1 MISYSKEDF
10 EQDVILAKKLQK
22 QHGTSYYFATAF
34 FPREIRDATY
44 ALYGFFRLP
53 DEIVDSAQGTDN
65 EDIKKLLRAF
75 QNDWIHCFEG
85 NGSENPVIRA
95 ASYVF
100 HTYKIPFNLS
110 EDFLGAMMQ
119 DTEKTTYNTYEELE
133 HYMYGSASTVGLIMS
148 YVIGFKRPLTLEYAK
163 KLGVA
168 MQLTNFL
175 RDIGEDYAHRGR
187 IYMPQDELE
196 RFGITDEIQV
206 SRMSPQFVEFMKFQV
221 ARARALYRE
230 SDPGVS
236 ELHRRGQLAVRLAS
250 LLYERILTKIEEAQY
265 NTIRSRVRTKL
276 PEKIRVSVPVMINH
290 LYNS

>member
-10 EQDVILAKKLQK
+10 ERDVILAKKLQK

-44 ALYGFFRLP
+44 ALYGFFRIP
-53 DEIVDSAQGTDN
+53 DEIVDTAQGTDN
-65 EDIKKLLRAF
+65 EDIKKLLTAF
-75 QNDWIHCFEG
+75 QTDWKNCYKG
-85 NGSENPVIRA
+85 KGSENPVLRA

-100 HTYKIPFNLS
+100 HTYKIPFDLS
-110 EDFLGAMMQ
+110 KDFLDAMMQ
-119 DTEKTTYNTYEELE
+119 DTEKTTYTSYEELE
-133 HYMYGSASTVGLIMS
+133 HYMYGSACTVGLIMS
-148 YVIGFKRPLTLEYAK
+148 YVIGFKRPHTLEYAK
-163 KLGVA
+163 KLGIA

-187 IYMPQDELE
+187 VYMPQEELK
-196 RFGITDEIQV
+196 RFGVTDEIET
-206 SRMSPQFVEFMKFQV
+206 SRMSPEFVAFMKFQV
-221 ARARALYRE
+221 SRARRLYRE
-230 SDPGVS
+230 SDPGIG

-265 NTIRSRVRTKL
+265 NTLRSRVRTQL
-276 PEKIRVSVPVMINH
+276 PEKIRVSVPIMINH